1 MEGERVV
8 EIVVAGDWIFRES
21 EKAGIEFKRKFLP
34 FSPNR
39 HGMGGKRPYT
49 FLDLLEKEPVS

>member
-1 MEGERVV
+1 MV